1 MAETPGQYSLDRDA
15 TGEFFTVATPL
26 HAVRPGYVRRAAD
39 DALYDAII
47 AGRYAHIIAPNRSGK
62 SSLIAA
68 TSACL
73 QNNGYRVAILDLA
86 QIGERDGGSDA
97 GRWYYSIAYRLLRQL
112 RLKVD
117 LQDWWQDKS
126 ILSNRQRLVEF
137 YIEVILQHIAEHV
150 VIFVDEIQCVADRP
164 FAGHVL
170 ASIRAAWNSRVTE
183 PDFQRLTFVMAGEC
197 DPVSLVPDPEE
208 SPFAVSQEIQLR
220 DFTRDDL
227 DVFATELNLPAC
239 EAALALDRVYYCTG
253 GHPYLSQKLARAI
266 ARECISG
273 NIKEH
278 VDRIAL
284 QQLAGRAA
292 THSEPHMSHIHRR
305 IVGDRKNA
313 EALLNLY
320 GRLRKGI
327 EVEFDPESKH
337 QRMLMAIGLV
347 VPDEHGRLKVRNR
360 LYRAVFTARWANEN
374 LPLHWRGPAIA
385 ALVLLVLT
393 AVPFWYTQMLPRPYV
408 EVLSSP
414 TLPLGNVFDAYV
426 NLHSF
431 PGHADS
437 AERLFRSQ
445 LELRASHTSD
455 AAVMQQIDSYARRLP
470 DSALFADGML
480 ADFWDRRAEQAL
492 QLERR
497 DEALL
502 ASIQSLVVATPER
515 RRRAARLI
523 GDDYPYLLGT
533 IPAQPANAVMF
544 DPSALLLTF
553 ANGAEMH
560 QWSTI
565 GGTLHKREPWTVSAL
580 EVTPLVRRA
589 QVDRSGQVQRI
600 ALDVDIG
607 HARPD
612 DLRLKLIAPSGRTAE
627 LAVPG
632 KNGAAERTVVTF
644 ENSALAVMQ
653 GEPLAGTWSLSL
665 RDEATGMSGQLHGW
679 ELELNGRPV
688 SEAFER
694 GLNIPD
700 PEARPSDDLW
710 FGPDGRYA
718 IARAMQSDSARLWD
732 LANAQ
737 PARTIAVPAGER
749 VLGLSGNAGFLV
761 TAAQNTL
768 SVWRTDTGVR
778 AEELDLGDT
787 GSGILRSADGD
798 HVLVSKGSGSSTRFE
813 LWSLPQDEIVA
824 RLDVAGTLAR
834 VAIDAGGRH
843 LAVAD
848 YDRAVR
854 VWDLRSGALR
864 SQIDLRVQPSE
875 IVLSAN
881 GERLGVVHGNAGISV
896 WRTDGSNE
904 PLVIDRGTG
913 DWQLAFSPSGD
924 KVIAGNERDGFQ
936 VYRSADGA
944 LSGPS
949 LGSGQQQDTAEL
961 LAFSNDGEIVVTAE
975 AAGRSRIWRVPA
987 TSLALPSGDAAGAN
1001 DAHALWRQSGDL
1013 VSTLGPGGERLAI
1026 GDNDGHVHILHVHAS
1041 EEELAE
1047 AADEL
1052 NFMGHRSPVAALA
1065 FSPDSSL
1072 VASAA
1077 VAGSVRIWD
1086 AESGLPR
1093 PFYGGVSTSPVDEM
1107 KFSPS
1112 SRRLAVLGGRRVSIM
1127 NVDTGETLI
1136 DLELGEPHFSMA
1148 FAADDRLYL
1157 GAQSGALR
1165 LLATDR
1171 TGNWALRNVWA
1182 GASGLRRL
1190 AISDQKDLLVIVD
1203 AMHRA
1208 QLLDLEHGRIGASV
1222 VQLPAAVSDIAFSP
1236 NESRVLFR
1244 TGRWVHRASVSP
1256 HGLAWLDAMRTPKPM
1271 SGSQMVFET
1280 AAAPGGAPV
1289 PDTRPAAR
1297 DPLGN
1302 HVMLLT
1308 RDAGF
1313 AEVTVLDFSYAT
1325 GPALFG
1331 TREDL
1336 LPQWRAKLGFE
1347 PPAPAFTVTGNAKGG
1362 EAGPG

>member
-1 MAETPGQYSLDRDA
+1 MYGPAQNISKVFMSENPGQYSLDRDA

-39 DALYDAII
+39 SALFDAIT
-47 AGRYAHIIAPNRSGK
+47 AGRFAHIIAPNRSGK

-68 TSACL
+68 TSARL
-73 QNNGYRVAILDLA
+73 QNNGYRVAVLDLA

-112 RLKVD
+112 RLKID

-137 YIEVILQHIAEHV
+137 YVEVILQHIPERV
-150 VIFVDEIQCVADRP
+150 VIFVDEIQCVEDRP
-164 FAGHVL
+164 FSRHVL

-197 DPVSLVPDPEE
+197 DPVSLMPDPEE
-208 SPFAVSQEIQLR
+208 SPFPISQEIRLD

-227 DVFATELNLPAC
+227 DVFSTELNLSGC
-239 EAALALDRVYYCTG
+239 EATLALDRVYYCTG

-305 IVGDRKNA
+305 IVKDRKNA

-327 EVEFDPESKH
+327 EIEVDPESKH

-347 VPDEHGRLKVRNR
+347 VADEHGRLKVRNR

-385 ALVLLVLT
+385 ALVLLVAT
-393 AVPFWYTQMLPRPYV
+393 AVPFWYTQMLPKPYMG
-408 EVLSSP
+408 VLSSP
-414 TLPLGNVFDAYV
+414 AISLDTVYEAYV
-426 NLHSF
+426 NLRSF

-437 AERLFRSQ
+437 AERLFRNQ
-445 LELRASHTSD
+445 LELRASHATD
-455 AAVMQQIDSYARRLP
+455 IGVMREIDSYARRLP
-470 DSALFADGML
+470 DSALFADEML
-480 ADFWDRRAEQAL
+480 ADFWDDQAELAL
-492 QLERR
+492 QVEQR

-523 GDDYPYLLGT
+523 GDDYRYLLGT
-533 IPAQPANAVMF
+533 IPAQPADAVMF
-544 DPSALLLTF
+544 DPSGLLLSF
-553 ANGAEMH
+553 AKGAEIH
-560 QWSTI
+560 QWSTM
-565 GGTLHKREPWTVSAL
+565 GGLLRGRQPWTVSAL

-589 QVDRSGQVQRI
+589 PVDRAGQVQRI
-600 ALDVDIG
+600 ALDVELG

-627 LAVPG
+627 LSLPAAE
-632 KNGAAERTVVTF
+632 GAAEGTITF
-644 ENSALAVMQ
+644 EGGTLAAMH
-653 GEPLAGTWSLSL
+653 GEPVSGTWSLSL
-665 RDEATGMSGQLHGW
+665 RDEAAGMTGQLHGW
-679 ELELNGRPV
+679 ELRLNGSPV
-688 SEAFER
+688 SEEFER
-694 GLNIPD
+694 GLSIPD
-700 PEARPSDDLW
+700 PEARPSDDIW
-710 FGPDGRYA
+710 FGTDGRYA

-732 LANAQ
+732 LGNAQ
-737 PARTIAVPAGER
+737 PARTIAVPAGEQ
-749 VLGLSGNAGFLV
+749 VLGLSADAEFLITV
-761 TAAQNTL
+761 AQNTVTL
-768 SVWRTDTGVR
+768 WRTDNGAR
-778 AEELDLGDT
+778 AEELDLGDA
-787 GSGILRSADGD
+787 GSGILRSADGE
-798 HVLVSKGSGSSTRFE
+798 HILVSKDGGSTTSFE
-813 LWSLPQDEIVA
+813 LWSLPQNEVVA
-824 RLDVAGTLAR
+824 RLDVAGALAR

-854 VWDLRSGALR
+854 VWDLRSGELL

-881 GERLGVVHGNAGISV
+881 GGRLGVVHGNAGISL

-904 PLVIDRGTG
+904 PLVIDRGLG

-924 KVIAGNERDGFQ
+924 KLIAGNERHGFQ

-949 LGSGQQQDTAEL
+949 LGSGHLHDAAEL
-961 LAFSNDGEIVVTAE
+961 LAFSNDGELAVTADS
-975 AAGRSRIWRVPA
+975 AGKSRIWRVPA
-987 TSLALPSGDAAGAN
+987 TSVALAAEANAATEPG
-1001 DAHALWRQSGDL
+1001 HGLWRESGDL

-1026 GDNDGHVHILHVHAS
+1026 GDTDGHVHILHVDAS
-1041 EEELAE
+1041 AEELAE

-1072 VASAA
+1072 IASAGS
-1077 VAGSVRIWD
+1077 AGTVRIWD
-1086 AESGLPR
+1086 TDSGLPR
-1093 PFYGGVSTSPVDEM
+1093 PYYGGVSSSTVDGME
-1107 KFSPS
+1107 FSPS
-1112 SRRLAVLGGRRVSIM
+1112 SRRLAVLSGRRAWIM
-1127 NVDTGETLI
+1127 DVDTGETLI
-1136 DLELGEPHFSMA
+1136 DIELGELHSSIA

-1157 GAQSGALR
+1157 GAASGALR
-1165 LLATDR
+1165 TLETDR

-1182 GASGLRRL
+1182 GSSGLRRL
-1190 AISDQKDLLVIVD
+1190 EVSSRKKLLVIVD

-1208 QLLDLEHGRIGASV
+1208 QLLDLAHGRIGSSV
-1222 VQLPAAVSDIAFSP
+1222 VQLPGAVSEIAFSP
-1236 NESRVLFR
+1236 NESRVVFR
-1244 TGRWVHRASVSP
+1244 TGRWIHRASVSTS
-1256 HGLAWLDAMRTPKPM
+1256 GLMWLDAMRTPKPM
-1271 SGSQMVFET
+1271 AGSRMVFET
-1280 AAAPGGAPV
+1280 AGVPPEEGARPGAG
-1289 PDTRPAAR
+1289 

-1302 HVMLLT
+1302 RVILLT

-1313 AEVTVLDFSYAT
+1313 AEVVVLDFSYDT

-1331 TREDL
+1331 SREEL
-1336 LPQWRAKLGFE
+1336 LPEWREKLGMA
-1347 PPAPAFTVTGNAKGG
+1347 PPL
-1362 EAGPG
+1362 

>member
-1 MAETPGQYSLDRDA
+1 MTETPGQYSLDRDA
-15 TGEFFTVATPL
+15 TSEFFTVATPL

-39 DALYDAII
+39 DALYEAIT

-62 SSLIAA
+62 SSLVAA
-68 TSACL
+68 TSARL
-73 QNNGYRVAILDLA
+73 QNNGYRVAVLDLA
-86 QIGERDGGSDA
+86 QISERDGGSDA

-112 RLKVD
+112 RLKID

-137 YIEVILQHIAEHV
+137 YAEVVLQHIPERV
-150 VIFVDEIQCVADRP
+150 VVFVDAIQCVGDRP
-164 FAGHVL
+164 FAVHVL
-170 ASIRAAWNSRVTE
+170 ASIRAAWNARVTE

-197 DPVSLVPDPEE
+197 DPVSLMPDPEE
-208 SPFAVSQEIQLR
+208 SPFAISQEIQLH

-227 DVFATELNLPAC
+227 DVFAAELNLSGC

-327 EVEFDPESKH
+327 EIEFEPESKH

-374 LPLHWRGPAIA
+374 LPLHWRGPALA
-385 ALVLLVLT
+385 VLVLLVAT
-393 AVPFWYTQMLPRPYV
+393 AVPFWYTQMLPKPYM

-414 TLPLGNVFDAYV
+414 TLALDTAYEAYV
-426 NLHSF
+426 NLRSF
-431 PGHADS
+431 PGHAGS
-437 AERLFRSQ
+437 AERLFKNQ

-455 AAVMQQIDSYARRLP
+455 VGVMQEIDGYARRLP
-470 DSALFADGML
+470 DPALFADGML
-480 ADFWDRRAEQAL
+480 ADFWDRRAKQAL
-492 QLERR
+492 QLEQR

-533 IPAQPANAVMF
+533 IPARPADAVMF
-544 DPSALLLTF
+544 DPSALILSF
-553 ANGAEMH
+553 ASGAEIR
-560 QWSTI
+560 QWTTI
-565 GGTLHKREPWTVSAL
+565 GGALRAREPWMLSAL
-580 EVTPLVRRA
+580 EVKPLVRRA
-589 QVDRSGQVQRI
+589 QVERAGQVQRV
-600 ALDVDIG
+600 ALDVDVA
-607 HARPD
+607 HPRPD

-627 LAVPG
+627 LPLPPG
-632 KNGAAERTVVTF
+632 ARAQARARVTF
-644 ENSALAVMQ
+644 EDSSLAAMR
-653 GEPLAGTWSLSL
+653 GEPLTGTWSLSL
-665 RDEATGMSGQLHGW
+665 RDEATGLSGQLHGW
-679 ELELNGRPV
+679 ELRLNGRPV

-694 GLNIPD
+694 GLGIPD
-700 PEARPSDDLW
+700 PEARPSDDIW

-718 IARAMQSDSARLWD
+718 IARALQSDSARLWD
-732 LANAQ
+732 LASAQ
-737 PARTIAVPAGER
+737 PARTVAIPAAER
-749 VLGLSGNAGFLV
+749 VLGLSGSAEHLV
-761 TAAQNTL
+761 TVSQDTL
-768 SVWRTDTGVR
+768 NLWRTDIGIR
-778 AEELDLGDT
+778 AEELSLGDA
-787 GSGILRSADGD
+787 SSVILRSADGE
-798 HVLVSKGSGSSTRFE
+798 HVLVSKAGGATTRFE
-813 LWSLPQDEIVA
+813 LWSLPESRIVS

-854 VWDLRSGALR
+854 VWDLADGDLL

-875 IVLSAN
+875 IVLSAD
-881 GERLGVVHGNAGISV
+881 GERLGVIHGGSGISL
-896 WRTDGSNE
+896 WRTDGSDE
-904 PLVIDRGTG
+904 PLVIDRGPG
-913 DWQLAFSPSGD
+913 EWRLAFSPSGD
-924 KVIAGNERDGFQ
+924 KVIAGNERQGFQ

-944 LSGPS
+944 LSGPA
-949 LGSGQQQDTAEL
+949 LGSGQYHDTPEL
-961 LAFSNDGEIVVTAE
+961 LAFSNDGELAVTA
-975 AAGRSRIWRVPA
+975 AATGKSRIWRVPA
-987 TSLALPSGDAAGAN
+987 TSVALDPPAGTGNSSGHG
-1001 DAHALWRQSGDL
+1001 LWRESGDL
-1013 VSTLGPGGERLAI
+1013 VSTLGPGGDRLAI
-1026 GDNDGHVHILHVHAS
+1026 GDTDGHVHILHVDAS

-1052 NFMGHRSPVAALA
+1052 NYMGHRSPVAALA
-1065 FSPDSSL
+1065 FSPDGSR
-1072 VASAA
+1072 VASAGS
-1077 VAGSVRIWD
+1077 AGTVRIWD
-1086 AESGLPR
+1086 TESGLPR
-1093 PFYGGVSTSPVDEM
+1093 PFYGGQSTGAVDAME
-1107 KFSPS
+1107 FSPS
-1112 SRRLAVLGGRRVSIM
+1112 SRRLAVLSGRRVWIM
-1127 NVDTGETLI
+1127 EAESGETLVDI
-1136 DLELGEPHFSMA
+1136 ELGEPHASMA
-1148 FAADDRLYL
+1148 FAVDDRLYL

-1165 LLATDR
+1165 TLETDR

-1182 GASGLRRL
+1182 GSSGVRRL
-1190 AISDQKDLLVIVD
+1190 EISDRKDLLVIVD

-1208 QLLDLEHGRIGASV
+1208 QLLDLEHGRIGTSL
-1222 VQLPAAVSDIAFSP
+1222 VQLPSAVSDIAFSP
-1236 NESRVLFR
+1236 NESRVVFR

-1256 HGLAWLDAMRTPKPM
+1256 RGLTWLDAMRTPKAM
-1271 SGSQMVFET
+1271 SGSQMVFEGT
-1280 AAAPGGAPV
+1280 TKTGERSSG
-1289 PDTRPAAR
+1289 
-1297 DPLGN
+1297 DPLGQR
-1302 HVMLLT
+1302 VMLLT

-1313 AEVTVLDFSYAT
+1313 AEVAVLDFGYDS

-1331 TREDL
+1331 SREDL
-1336 LPQWRAKLGFE
+1336 LPEWRERLGVV
-1347 PPAPAFTVTGNAKGG
+1347 PPDPQ
-1362 EAGPG
+1362 